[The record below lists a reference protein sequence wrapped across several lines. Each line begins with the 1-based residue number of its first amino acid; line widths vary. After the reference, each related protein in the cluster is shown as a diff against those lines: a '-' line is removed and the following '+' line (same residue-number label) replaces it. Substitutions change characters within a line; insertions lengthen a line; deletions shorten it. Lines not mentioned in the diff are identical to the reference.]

1 MKHLTENQIRRRAVV
16 LSTAR
21 EMLAKV
27 GYEELSMRDLA
38 KKSGVAL
45 KTLYHYYENKEYLIS
60 TAVNQRWVDIH
71 RGIQREEG
79 VRGIQ
84 RLLFIIETIASLTI
98 KEKIYARATLSINPS
113 GGYMIG
119 HPWNDIRDQTYR
131 VALEEI
137 NEDKFFQS
145 WVKVDL
151 LTSIMVRTM
160 GLATSHWAVGAI
172 PDKALNDYMN
182 FLALTMLQGKMVGK
196 IESEI
201 GALVKKSFI
210 ALDKSGSK
218 FGNKNKS

>member
-1 MKHLTENQIRRRAVV
+1 MIT
-16 LSTAR
+16 
-21 EMLAKV
+21 
-27 GYEELSMRDLA
+27 
-38 KKSGVAL
+38 
-45 KTLYHYYENKEYLIS
+45 
-60 TAVNQRWVDIH
+60 TAVNQRWVAIH

-84 RLLFIIETIASLTI
+84 RLLFIIQTIATLTI
-98 KEKIYARATLSINPS
+98 KEKVYARATLSINPS

-131 VALEEI
+131 VAIKEI
-137 NEDKFFQS
+137 KEDGFFQS

-160 GLATSHWAVGAI
+160 GLAIRDWAVGAL
-172 PDKALNDYMN
+172 PDKTLNDYMN
-182 FLALTMLQGKMVGK
+182 FSSLTMLQGKMVGK

-201 GALVKKSFI
+201 GELVKKSFI